1 MKTLLSKRSSMSM
14 LALSA
19 ALSVTLMASPAMAEH
34 NESYQ
39 NVHKGWL
46 SEYEGPA
53 TGITTATS
61 DVYRSPMGDNE
72 TYGFIQK
79 GWLSE
84 YSYQPR
90 DLSTMTAEVFRFERR
105 LDWLG
110 TTYWD

>member
-39 NVHKGWL
+39 NVQKGWL
-46 SEYEGPA
+46 SEYEGPS

-61 DVYRSPMGDNE
+61 DMYRLPMGDNE

-84 YSYQPR
+84 YENQPGE
-90 DLSTMTAEVFRFERR
+90 LNIMISEVFRFERR